1 MMSYKTPDIY
11 IEEIGSL
18 PKSINQLPTGIPAF
32 LGVTEKQ
39 PEPVTGFHKI
49 HSLQDFERLFGLSPS
64 NEKPVQG
71 QIPEQGFL
79 HGSVR
84 LFFDNGGSSAYVY
97 SVGTATSSMTAQD
110 FIVGLDILKNEREP
124 TLVVFPDAVS
134 LGNGLA
140 RVQNKALDH
149 CGEVGNRFCILDVP
163 VHDSPLQGIAAFRG
177 SLVSKHLDRG
187 AVYGPWLLVRSLDD
201 KRQEIKAR
209 KNALDGV
216 MRAYQAQVVSSG
228 ADSAAAKAL
237 ADQVI
242 AAQRLLNTIGPCV
255 FPASGAVAGVYAA
268 VDAQRGVWKA
278 PANVAL
284 SGVVGLSESINDVS
298 QQNLNISPDDG
309 KSINAIRSFVG
320 KGFLIWGSR
329 TLAGNDNE
337 WRHVPV
343 RRLCLMVEEAI
354 LEGTAFVVFEPNDAN
369 TWIKVKAMIENF
381 LTNLWRQGALA
392 GTTPRDAFFV
402 AVGLNTTM
410 TAQDILDGRLV
421 VEVGLAA
428 VRPAEFIIIRFSHSL
443 QSQ

>member
-1 MMSYKTPDIY
+1 MMPYKTPDIY
-11 IEEIGSL
+11 IEEINSL

-32 LGVTEKQ
+32 LGLTEKQ

-49 HSLQDFERLFGLSPS
+49 HSLQDFERLFGFSPP
-64 NEKPVQG
+64 NEKPAQG
-71 QIPEQGFL
+71 QIPEAGFL
-79 HGSVR
+79 HGSVKF
-84 LFFDNGGSSAYVY
+84 FFDNGGRSAYVY
-97 SVGTATSSMTAQD
+97 SVGNSTTSMTAQD
-110 FIVGLDILKNEREP
+110 FIIGLDILKNEREP
-124 TLVVFPDAVS
+124 ALLLFPDAVS

-149 CGEVGNRFCILDVP
+149 CGEAGNRFCILDVP
-163 VHDSPLQGIAAFRG
+163 SHDSLLQGTAAFRD
-177 SLVSKHLDRG
+177 SLVSRHLDRG
-187 AVYGPWLLVRSLDD
+187 AVYGPWLHVCSLES
-201 KRQEIKAR
+201 KREEISAK
-209 KNALDGV
+209 KNALEEA
-216 MRAYQAQVVSSG
+216 MRAYRSQLASSG
-228 ADSAAAKAL
+228 ADSPAAKSL
-237 ADQVI
+237 AVEVS
-242 AAQRLLNTIGPCV
+242 AAQRSLNTTSPCL

-284 SGVVGLSESINDVS
+284 SGVVGLSEIINDVS

-309 KSINAIRSFVG
+309 KSINAIRSFIG

-392 GTTPRDAFFV
+392 GSRPRDAFFV
-402 AVGLNTTM
+402 SVGLNTTM
-410 TAQDILDGRLV
+410 TAQDILDGRLI

-428 VRPAEFIIIRFSHSL
+428 VRPAEFIIIRFSHTL
-443 QSQ
+443 QP